1 MEFTQNIWHFIGVN
15 PNAKAI
21 YDIEDLESRFDDLR
35 CTQAIVEVYHED
47 KEDDDVEEFFT
58 ARLQNFITSL
68 KKQLKQ
74 WTAWMGQTKSKNGRR
89 YTIRLVDD
97 AI

>member
-1 MEFTQNIWHFIGVN
+1 MFGNCV
-15 PNAKAI
+15 
-21 YDIEDLESRFDDLR
+21 EDLESRFDDLR

-74 WTAWMGQTKSKNGRR
+74 
-89 YTIRLVDD
+89 
-97 AI
+97 